1 MQEQFSGNTTITNP
15 SVKFFLKYLTC
26 TKKMLDLIRFMK
38 KCFINAK
45 ILHFGSLL
53 AKAPLLEQGL
63 RFMKKGI
70 INAKILHTESLIA
83 KPLLQQELPT
93 CGPLIY
99 FAQPVYTVFLTLYH
113 HG

>member
-1 MQEQFSGNTTITNP
+1 
-15 SVKFFLKYLTC
+15 
-26 TKKMLDLIRFMK
+26 MK
-38 KCFINAK
+38 KFIINAK

-63 RFMKKGI
+63 RFMKKGF
-70 INAKILHTESLIA
+70 INAKILHSESLIA

-99 FAQPVYTVFLTLYH
+99 FAQPVYTVFLTWTKNSYITSENTFVNNMISV
-113 HG
+113 